1 MKRRHRKKI
10 IQKRIQNKFQ
20 NSNLINFIL
29 YTCSVIGITGMILT
43 LYISNDDNK
52 EMKRTIT
59 ELKKHY
65 NQLEKKNKD
74 LIKDVEKLEMRAI
87 ERYKNPNFKLEETI
101 IYYGQVEII
110 E

>member
-59 ELKKHY
+59 ELKKYY
-65 NQLEKKNKD
+65 NQLEKK
-74 LIKDVEKLEMRAI
+74 
-87 ERYKNPNFKLEETI
+87 
-101 IYYGQVEII
+101 
-110 E
+110 